1 MAAMRA
7 RRFFGAA
14 GASWRTLKAS
24 GRLSKDSKCL
34 RVLLPCSVGSA
45 ALLMLHQNNFMCEER
60 PRVALITGSS
70 SGIGKAIAERL
81 AAEGFLVVVNSHSSV
96 EDGKAV
102 AAELPGAMYIQA
114 DCSTRQGCEAL
125 VKEVIDRCG
134 QLDLLVC
141 NAGVGKWIPHDN
153 LELIDDAYLHKI
165 FALNCFGPLW
175 LSRAAMPHLKS
186 VENSSIIMIG
196 SAAGGRPMGSS
207 IPYSMTRAAMNH
219 LTKLLAKS
227 HGPVRVNCVAPGVG
241 CFICSSENTYASQ
254 ASWATSRY
262 GGSCDVLREVQVH
275 DWSDDLC

>member
-1 MAAMRA
+1 MNVCIHSR
-7 RRFFGAA
+7 G
-14 GASWRTLKAS
+14 
-24 GRLSKDSKCL
+24 
-34 RVLLPCSVGSA
+34 
-45 ALLMLHQNNFMCEER
+45 EER

-165 FALNCFGPLW
+165 FEPWLENLVSEAQKSLAQYGPDGFPGPLPPDFIVTV
-175 LSRAAMPHLKS
+175 RMPEKS
-186 VENSSIIMIG
+186 DPNPRNLGWTGLRSST
-196 SAAGGRPMGSS
+196 ASS
-207 IPYSMTRAAMNH
+207 
-219 LTKLLAKS
+219 TK
-227 HGPVRVNCVAPGVG
+227 VA
-241 CFICSSENTYASQ
+241 
-254 ASWATSRY
+254 
-262 GGSCDVLREVQVH
+262 
-275 DWSDDLC
+275 